1 MGQNGHSSPQQ
12 WSEQSTDA
20 YMGLSPP
27 TTDVDVDNQYR
38 NPNMNNKD
46 HLDGQLTTMAG
57 QTSKSQASKS
67 TSNDKLFLACETC
80 EYGKNAS

>member
-1 MGQNGHSSPQQ
+1 
-12 WSEQSTDA
+12 
-20 YMGLSPP
+20 
-27 TTDVDVDNQYR
+27 
-38 NPNMNNKD
+38 MNNKD

-80 EYGKNAS
+80 EYGKNRANQSETGNPSKTSQAEPQQCHMHYLPNIATTM